1 MEIKQVAVLGSGV
14 MGSGIAAV
22 LANAGIPVLLLDLPA
37 KEGPRNAMAEGA
49 IQKQL
54 GGGAPGFA
62 HKKYAKLVTAGNF
75 EDDLAKLAECDWI
88 VEVVVEKLAVK
99 HDVYKK
105 ISAVRKKG
113 SIVSSNTSTI
123 PLHELL
129 AGMPADLAQDFIITH
144 FFNPP
149 RFMKLLEVVPS
160 PQFAA
165 ERFAAF
171 CAFADRAL
179 GKGVVLTKDTPGFL
193 ANRIGVYWMTAGL
206 VEALNTGISI
216 EEADAVMSKPLGFPK
231 TGMFGLYDLIGIDLM
246 PLIAQEMLNTLPEKD
261 AFRTLYALPELVKKM
276 IAEGYTGRKGK
287 GGFYRMN
294 KGEGGKKTLEAINL
308 KTGEYAAPKKVKL
321 ESVDAA
327 KLGLAALF
335 SHPDIGGK
343 YASAVMLKTLHYAA
357 SLIPEISD
365 DIYSVDA
372 AMQMGYNWK
381 YGPFQMIDKLAA
393 QGKSGTEIFAGA
405 LQQAG
410 MSVPPIIA
418 QSLGKKLYDTQD
430 GKRQQFSIGGKFTP
444 VPIPDGSL
452 MLEDLKIAGVKPV
465 KKNASAQVWDLG
477 DGVACLE
484 LTSKQN
490 TWDPENL
497 KMVAELPSLVQQKGF
512 RALVVGTD
520 AEHFSF
526 GANIGYFLLACNTA
540 SWWAISD
547 MVKQGQSAFM
557 GLKYSNFPVVTSLS
571 GMALGGGCELNLHAD
586 AVQAHIESYIG
597 LVEVGI
603 GVIPGWGGCKELLL
617 RHVAAGEAAQKAIAA
632 GKRPE
637 VLMGSG
643 PMPAISKAFEYISM
657 AKVAGS
663 AAEAQEMLI
672 MNSKSRISMNRR
684 RVLADAKELA
694 LKLAENYTPPEQ
706 RTIRLPGD
714 SGYTALKLAVDNF
727 RKNGKATPHDETV
740 SLALA
745 RVLTGGHTDIT
756 QEVTEQQL
764 LDLEHDYFM
773 DLCKTTETRD
783 RIAAMLN
790 TSKPLR
796 N

>member
-1 MEIKQVAVLGSGV
+1 MTDIKQVAVLGSGV

-22 LANAGIPVLLLDLPA
+22 LANAGIPVLLLDIVP
-37 KEGPRNAMAEGA
+37 KEGARNALAEGA
-49 IQKQL
+49 IEKQL
-54 GGGAPGFA
+54 KGGTPGFA
-62 HKKYAKLVTAGNF
+62 HKKYARRVTAGNF
-75 EDDLAKLAECDWI
+75 EDDLARLAECDWI
-88 VEVVVEKLAVK
+88 IEVVVERLDIKQE
-99 HDVYKK
+99 VYRK
-105 ISAVRKKG
+105 IEAVRKKG
-113 SIVSSNTSTI
+113 SIVSSNTSTL
-123 PLHELL
+123 PLQVLIKD
-129 AGMPADLAQDFIITH
+129 MPQSFADDFLITH

-149 RFMKLLEVVPS
+149 RFMRLLEVAKS
-160 PQFAA
+160 PHFAA

-171 CAFADRAL
+171 CDFADRTL
-179 GKGVVLTKDTPGFL
+179 GKGVVPCKDTPGFL

-206 VEALNTGISI
+206 VEALRTGITV
-216 EEADAVMSKPLGFPK
+216 EEADAVMGKPLGFPK

-246 PLIAQEMLNTLPEKD
+246 PLIAKAMLATLPEGD
-261 AFRTLYALPELVKKM
+261 AFRTLYDLPPLVQQM
-276 IAEGYTGRKGK
+276 IADGYTGRKGK

-308 KTGEYAAPKKVKL
+308 KTGAYAPQKKPKL
-321 ESVDAA
+321 ESLEAA
-327 KLGLAALF
+327 KAGIAALF
-335 SHPDIGGK
+335 AHPDVGGQ
-343 YASAVMLKTLHYAA
+343 YARAVMLQTLHYAA

-381 YGPFQMIDKLAA
+381 YGPFAMIDKLAA
-393 QGKSGTEIFAGA
+393 QGKSGTDIFAAA

-410 MSVPPIIA
+410 MEVPPIIA
-418 QSLGKKLYDTQD
+418 QSLGKKLYDVVD
-430 GKRQQFSIGGKFTP
+430 GKRRQFSIGGQFAP

-452 MLEDLKIAGVKPV
+452 MLEDIKLTRKPV
-465 KKNASAQVWDLG
+465 HKNASAQLWDLG
-477 DGVACLE
+477 EGVACLE

-497 KMVAELPSLVQQKGF
+497 KMVAQLPEIVRSNF

-520 AEHFSF
+520 GEHFSF

-547 MVKQGQSAFM
+547 MVKQGQDAFM
-557 GLKYSNFPVVTSLS
+557 GLKYAPFPVVTSLS

-586 AVQAHIESYIG
+586 AVQAHLESYIG

-617 RHVAAGEAAQKAIAA
+617 RHIAAGEAAQKAIMA
-632 GKRPE
+632 GKKPDPFI
-637 VLMGSG
+637 GGG
-643 PMPAISKAFEYISM
+643 PMPAVSKAFEYISM

-672 MNSKSRISMNRR
+672 LNAASRISMNRR
-684 RVLADAKELA
+684 RVLADAKSLALELA
-694 LKLAENYTPPEQ
+694 AHYVAPVP
-706 RTIRLPGD
+706 RTVRLPGA

-727 RKNGKATPHDETV
+727 RASGKATPHDEVV

-745 RVLTGGHTDIT
+745 RVLTGGDTDIT
-756 QEVTEQQL
+756 QEVSEQQL
-764 LDLEHDYFM
+764 LDLEHEMFM
-773 DLCKTTETRD
+773 ELCKTTATRD

>member
-1 MEIKQVAVLGSGV
+1 MTEIKQVAVLGSGV

-22 LANAGIPVLLLDLPA
+22 LANAGIPVLLLDMPA
-37 KEGPRNAMAEGA
+37 KEGPRNALAEGA
-49 IQKQL
+49 IKKQSE
-54 GGGAPGFA
+54 GGTPGFA
-62 HKKYAKLVTAGNF
+62 HKKYVKLVTAGNF

-88 VEVVVEKLAVK
+88 VEVVVEKLEIK
-99 HDVYKK
+99 QEVYRK
-105 ISAVRKKG
+105 IDAVRKKG
-113 SIVSSNTSTI
+113 SIVSSNTSTL
-123 PLHELL
+123 PLHVLIS
-129 AGMPADLAQDFIITH
+129 GMPQAFADDFLITH

-149 RFMKLLEVVPS
+149 RFMRLLEVAKS
-160 PQFAA
+160 SNFAA
-165 ERFAAF
+165 DRFAAF
-171 CAFADRAL
+171 CDFADRVL
-179 GKGVVLTKDTPGFL
+179 GKGVVPVKDTPGFI

-206 VEALNTGISI
+206 TEALATDIRI
-216 EEADAVMSKPLGFPK
+216 EEADAIMGKPLGLPK

-246 PLIAQEMLNTLPEKD
+246 PLIAKAMLATLPKDD
-261 AFRTLYALPELVKKM
+261 AFRTLYQLPEIVQKM
-276 IAEGYTGRKGK
+276 IADGYTGRKGK

-294 KGEGGKKTLEAINL
+294 KEGGKKTLEAMNL
-308 KTGEYAAPKKVKL
+308 KTGEYTPEKKAKL
-321 ESVDAA
+321 ESIDAA
-327 KLGLAALF
+327 KMGLAALF
-335 SHPDIGGK
+335 AHPDVGGQ
-343 YASAVMLKTLHYAA
+343 YARAVMLKTLHYAA

-365 DIYSVDA
+365 DIHSVDA

-418 QSLGKKLYDTQD
+418 QSLGKKLYEVQS
-430 GKRQQFSIGGKFTP
+430 GVRQQFSIGGKFAP

-452 MLEDLKIAGVKPV
+452 MLEDIKLTQKPV
-465 KKNASAQVWDLG
+465 HKNASAQVWDLG

-497 KMVAELPSLVQQKGF
+497 KMVAQLPALVQQKGF
-512 RALVVGTD
+512 RAVVVGTD
-520 AEHFSF
+520 GDHFSF

-547 MVKQGQSAFM
+547 MVKQGQDAFM
-557 GLKYSNFPVVTSLS
+557 GIKYAPFPVVTSLS
-571 GMALGGGCELNLHAD
+571 GMALGGGCELNLHVD
-586 AVQAHIESYIG
+586 AVQAHLESYIG

-617 RHVAAGEAAQKAIAA
+617 RHIAAGEAAQKAVQA

-637 VLMGSG
+637 HLIGGG

-672 MNSKSRISMNRR
+672 MNSASRISMNRR
-684 RVLADAKELA
+684 RVLADAKALA
-694 LKLAENYTPPEQ
+694 LKLADNYTPPEA
-706 RTIRLPGD
+706 RTIRLPGET
-714 SGYTALKLAVDNF
+714 GYTALKLAVDNF
-727 RKNGKATPHDETV
+727 RKNGKATPHDEVV

-745 RVLTGGHTDIT
+745 RVLTGGDTDIT
-756 QEVTEQQL
+756 RELTEQDIL
-764 LDLEHDYFM
+764 NLEHEMFM
-773 DLCKTTETRD
+773 ELCKTTATRD